1 MQNKF
6 AVNFGTLRQGTAIF
20 LAIKRAGTAVKKI
33 TRRKKKEG
41 SVKERNHSK
50 DLTELD

>member
-33 TRRKKKEG
+33 KEKKGKKG
-41 SVKERNHSK
+41 HGKKSQ
-50 DLTELD
+50 

>member
-20 LAIKRAGTAVKKI
+20 LAIKRVGPAVKKI
-33 TRRKKKEG
+33 TRRKK
-41 SVKERNHSK
+41 ERRVSK
-50 DLTELD
+50 GKKSQ